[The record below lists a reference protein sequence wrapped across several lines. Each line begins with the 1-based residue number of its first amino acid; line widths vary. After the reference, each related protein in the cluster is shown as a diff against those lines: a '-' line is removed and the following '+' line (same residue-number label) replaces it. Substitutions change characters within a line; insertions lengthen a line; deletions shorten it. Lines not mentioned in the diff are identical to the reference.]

1 MTMVDTLFGLIPAAS
16 TGQQWVALDLQLVNW
31 GGYDGHHRVRL
42 ASTATLLSG
51 GSGSGKS
58 TLMDAY
64 IALLMPHTTPFNG
77 ASNGG
82 VVGRPRGKDQRNI
95 LSYARGKLD
104 ESRTQDGTRQRV
116 LRGDGRDTWSAIAMT
131 WVDQAGTTFT
141 GVRAWYV
148 PSAARTLEDVTA
160 VRATCDAPFDLRDL
174 EGAAAQRLARAVVT
188 ATGLTCFDTDREF
201 TARLH
206 STLGIGASGDGAKA
220 VALLGR
226 IQAGQQITTVDALYK
241 AMVLEDPDTYPTAD
255 AVVEQFDKLTGTREQ
270 MITARQQVKALEPI
284 REHRAAIE
292 EAASRLRVVD
302 AVGGFD
308 DAASPAALWRH
319 ERRLGLLRAVEAD
332 LQHAH
337 RDALRAA
344 SETSARVTAARVELD
359 GVKETLWASGGDR
372 LATAQR
378 ELRAVGARLEE
389 VGRARAR
396 LDEVLTSAL
405 GAGVGSGAEFTDLVE
420 RARHA
425 LADTD
430 ARTHLRQ
437 ALLDAMSERKEASVD
452 LAVLRSDQ
460 ADAQHR
466 HDNVPADLHATRAAL
481 AKVAGLTVDDLP
493 FVAELIEVRTEHEP
507 WRDAFNLA
515 LGGFATLMLIDVAHL
530 QAFRRA
536 IDTVRT
542 SRRLRFEGVPT
553 GLRDDVRLDG
563 RTLPGRLDYRQGP
576 FTGWLTSELASR
588 FAYVC
593 VDTTGELAQ
602 HEKALTRAGQVSEGR
617 RGAHGGQ
624 GKPNV
629 LGFTNTRRLAD
640 LDRQVE
646 RAEARLADAEAQVD
660 AAEAAWDR
668 HDATLRAYAT
678 VVEVTWDQVDVA
690 AVEAE
695 RTRWERVVAEVTSGS
710 PDVVRLQERAAELEV
725 QIQELT
731 EQLGRTK
738 GTATQRAEQWSATTD
753 EVDAA
758 QGALDAAQGAG
769 TTLDDEQRAYLERV
783 LAGPQVDG
791 RQGDAPPVDDRP
803 TDPGA
808 ALAAFDQ
815 VVARAA
821 ELLRADRQA
830 AQQTVGTARD
840 TLRRTFETFVERW
853 PDPNLGTDPDAS
865 YGDYA
870 RILAELETHGL
881 HELEADWRTSLLRL
895 SGNDLAD
902 LHSAL
907 VRSVREIKERIRPV
921 NEILADLPF
930 ADDGHRLRI
939 DARDTQST
947 VVARFRKELRDLR
960 EVLATDASDAERER
974 RYHRMAKVIDR
985 IRRTS
990 PDFADLV
997 DVRRHVR
1004 LSAEK
1009 VDLDGEHVALYDHI
1023 GEKSGGESQELVAFI
1038 VGAALRYQLGDAGAA
1053 RPRYAPVFL
1062 DEALIKADARF
1073 TGRAVGAWRGLGF
1086 QLVIGAPNDKFS
1098 ALEPHV
1104 DLKYVVLKD
1113 SAGRSRTKPVAG
1125 VAVDE
1130 GTTPGTANSAE
1141 TA

>member
-1 MTMVDTLFGLIPAAS
+1 MTMVDSLFGLIPAAS

-95 LSYARGKLD
+95 LSYARGKVD
-104 ESRTQDGTRQRV
+104 ESRTEDGTRQRV

-131 WVDQAGTTFT
+131 WVDQSGTTLT

-148 PSAARTLEDVTA
+148 PSAARTLEEVTA
-160 VRATCDAPFDLRDL
+160 VRATSDAPFDLRDL
-174 EGAAAQRLARAVVT
+174 EPAAAQRLTRAVVT

-206 STLGIGASGDGAKA
+206 STLGIGASGDGTKA

-241 AMVLEDPDTYPTAD
+241 AMVLEEPDTFATAD
-255 AVVEQFDKLTGTREQ
+255 AVVEQFDKLTGTRDQ
-270 MITARQQVKALEPI
+270 MITARQQVRALEPI
-284 REHRAAIE
+284 REHRAAID
-292 EAASRLRVVD
+292 EAGQRLRVVE
-302 AVGGFD
+302 AVGSFD
-308 DAASPAALWRH
+308 DRTSPAALWRH
-319 ERRLGLLRAVEAD
+319 ERRLGLLRDVEAD
-332 LQHAH
+332 LQRRHQQAQ
-337 RDALRAA
+337 RLAA
-344 SETSARVTAARVELD
+344 ETAARVAAARAEHE
-359 GVKETLWASGGDR
+359 GVKQTLWASGGDQ

-378 ELRAVGARLEE
+378 ELRGVDARLAE
-389 VGRARAR
+389 VTRARAR
-396 LDEVLTSAL
+396 LDEAL
-405 GAGVGSGAEFTDLVE
+405 AASLDVEVTTAGAYADLVA
-420 RARHA
+420 RAQRE
-425 LADTD
+425 LADGD
-430 ARTHLRQ
+430 AKATARQ
-437 ALLDAMSERKEASVD
+437 TLFDAMSEKKEAVAD
-452 LAVLRSDQ
+452 LTALRSER
-460 ADAQHR
+460 ASVAR
-466 HDNVPADLHATRAAL
+466 RRDNVPGDLHAARAAL
-481 AKVAGLTVDDLP
+481 AEAAGLTVEDLP
-493 FVAELIEVRTEHEP
+493 FVAELVEVRTEHEP

-515 LGGFATLMLIDVAHL
+515 LGGFATLLLLDVAHL
-530 QAFRRA
+530 GAFRKA
-536 IDTVRT
+536 IDAVPTA
-542 SRRLRFEGVPT
+542 RRIRFEGVPT
-553 GLRDDVRLDG
+553 GLRDDVGLDG
-563 RTLPGRLDYRQGP
+563 RTLPGRLDYRDGP
-576 FTGWLTSELASR
+576 FTGWLRSELAGR
-588 FAYVC
+588 FAFVC
-593 VDTTGELAQ
+593 VDTPGELSQ
-602 HEKALTRAGQVSEGR
+602 HEKALTRSGQVSEGR

-624 GKPNV
+624 GRGGNV
-629 LGFTNTRRLAD
+629 LGFTNTRRLAH
-640 LDRQVE
+640 LDEQVA
-646 RAEARLADAEAQVD
+646 RAEQRAAHAEERVTEAERRL
-660 AAEAAWDR
+660 DR
-668 HDATLRAYAT
+668 HDAQQRAWS
-678 VVEVTWDQVDVA
+678 VVTGTSWDQVDVA

-695 RTRWERVVAEVTSGS
+695 RDRWQKVVTDVTSGN
-710 PDVVRLQERAAELEV
+710 PEVVRLQQRAVELEV
-725 QIQELT
+725 SIQDLS

-738 GTATQRAEQWSATTD
+738 GVAADLEQAWSATTD
-753 EVDAA
+753 EVDVA
-758 QGALDAAQGAG
+758 QAALDDAQDAG
-769 TTLDDEQRAYLERV
+769 TVLDADQRAYLEQV
-783 LAGPQVDG
+783 LSGTVTEIP
-791 RQGDAPPVDDRP
+791 RVDDR

-808 ALAAFDQ
+808 ALAAFDG
-815 VVARAA
+815 VAARAA
-821 ELLRADRQA
+821 DLLRADRQA

-840 TLRRTFETFVERW
+840 ALRRTFETFVERW

-865 YGDYA
+865 YADFA
-870 RILAELETHGL
+870 RILAELETNGL
-881 HELEADWRTSLLRL
+881 HELEAEWRKSLLRL

-907 VRSVREIKERIRPV
+907 ARSVREIKERIRPV
-921 NEILADLPF
+921 NDILADLPF
-930 ADDGHRLRI
+930 ADDDHRLRI

-960 EVLATDASDAERER
+960 EVLSTEATDAEREK
-974 RYHRMAKVIDR
+974 RYYRMAKVIDR

-1009 VDLDGEHVALYDHI
+1009 VDLDERHVALYDHI

-1073 TGRAVGAWRGLGF
+1073 TGRAIGAWRGLGF

-1104 DLKYVVLKD
+1104 DLEYVVLKD
-1113 SAGRSRTKPVAG
+1113 ATGRSRTKAVAG
-1125 VAVDE
+1125 VSD
-1130 GTTPGTANSAE
+1130 GPGTP
-1141 TA
+1141 